1 MQAHSRK
8 LLWSVL
14 GRGVLLA
21 AWLGSGVSAQ
31 AQALRVVTE
40 DWAPFNY
47 VEKGQP
53 TGLATEMVQ
62 ALLKDVGTDAAIEF
76 LPWNRAYAD
85 SLRDPNVLI
94 FTMGRNAEREE
105 LFEWVFKVAHREIW
119 LYRLASREELALKS
133 LTEAHPYKIGTG
145 PTEDASTR
153 DLVHA
158 GFILGKHLDSI
169 QASDPDAANLQ
180 KLLRKRVDFVAA
192 NPVGI
197 AFAARKAGVD
207 MKLIVAA
214 VPVSLEGQGY
224 WVALNRN
231 SAPAT
236 VQKLAASA
244 RKLEKQGVFKAILD
258 KYSR

>member
-1 MQAHSRK
+1 MELGWKSVRWATLCS
-8 LLWSVL
+8 SVL
-14 GRGVLLA
+14 LTAVL
-21 AWLGSGVSAQ
+21 WWSPDAQ

-47 VEKGQP
+47 LEKGQP

-62 ALLKDVGTDAAIEF
+62 ALLNDAGSNASVEF

-85 SLRDPNVLI
+85 SLREPNVLI

-105 LFEWVFKVAHREIW
+105 LFEWVFKVTNREIW
-119 LYRLASREELALKS
+119 LYRLANRDELALKS
-133 LTEAHPYKIGTG
+133 LAEAHGYRIGTG

-158 GFILGKHLDSI
+158 GFILGKNLDPI
-169 QASDPDAANLQ
+169 QAADPDAANLQ
-180 KLLRKRVDFVAA
+180 KLMRKRVDFIAV

-207 MKLIVAA
+207 MKLLVAA
-214 VPVSLEGQGY
+214 VPVSQDGLGY

-231 SAPAT
+231 SSAVT
-236 VQKLAASA
+236 IQKVTASA
-244 RKLEKQGVFKAILD
+244 RKLEKQGVFKAILE

>member
-1 MQAHSRK
+1 MGQRSIRLNFWIAAVK
-8 LLWSVL
+8 VLLAVNLLWSL
-14 GRGVLLA
+14 
-21 AWLGSGVSAQ
+21 SAQ
-31 AQALRVVTE
+31 AQSLRAVTE

-47 VEKGQP
+47 VDKGQP

-62 ALLKDVGTDAAIEF
+62 ALLSESGLNSPIEF

-85 SLRDPNVLI
+85 SLREPNVLI
-94 FTMGRNAEREE
+94 FTMGRNAEREK
-105 LFEWVFKVAHREIW
+105 LFEWVFKVANREIW

-133 LTEAHPYKIGTG
+133 LSEAYAFKIGTG

-158 GFILGKHLDSI
+158 GFILGKNLDSV

-180 KLLRKRVDFVAA
+180 KLLRKRVDFIAA
-192 NPVGI
+192 NPVSI

-207 MKLIVAA
+207 MKLLAQV
-214 VPVSLEGQGY
+214 VSVSQESQGY
-224 WVALNRN
+224 WAALNHN
-231 SAPAT
+231 SDPAL
-236 VQKLAASA
+236 VQKLGASA